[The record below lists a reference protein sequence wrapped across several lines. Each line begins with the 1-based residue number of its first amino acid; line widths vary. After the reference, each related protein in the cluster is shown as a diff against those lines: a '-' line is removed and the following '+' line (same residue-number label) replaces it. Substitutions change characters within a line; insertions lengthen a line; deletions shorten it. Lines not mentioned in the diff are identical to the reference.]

1 MANYPPYNYYPQTP
15 MYQQQAPQQMQ
26 QIPMQQ
32 MQQPGFTVRGVT
44 SKEEALAAQ
53 ADYMSAGHVM
63 PDLAHGLIYV
73 KKPNLMTGA
82 CDFLTFRL
90 TAPQE
95 EKTDV
100 AYVTVE
106 EFMQFKEQLK
116 GELKKYVESNDTVNR
131 NA

>member
-1 MANYPPYNYYPQTP
+1 MANYPYTNYY
-15 MYQQQAPQQMQ
+15 AQMPLQ
-26 QIPMQQ
+26 SPSIGQVQPPMQ
-32 MQQPGFTVRGVT
+32 MAQPQGFTVRGVT

-63 PDLAHGLIYV
+63 PDLAHGVVYV
-73 KKPNLMTGA
+73 KRPNLMTGA

-90 TAPQE
+90 AMPQE
-95 EKTDV
+95 EKPDV

-106 EFMQFKEQLK
+106 EFAAFKDQLK
-116 GELKKYVESNDTVNR
+116 GELKKYVESNAANR